1 MYKRQALI
9 HRPGILFL
17 DEPTI
22 GLDIVSQQKIRDFL
36 HYYNEQT
43 KTTIILTSHYMR
55 DIEAL
60 CSRAV
65 IINSGTLVYDG
76 ALSDI
81 NHRMGDKRLLT
92 LSFSSPVETG
102 KLSIFGR
109 VRENKDLTAV
119 LEIPKE
125 RIKET
130 ASQMLSLF
138 PVDDFT
144 VTEVPLEESI
154 ARIFTGEV
162 AG

>member
-1 MYKRQALI
+1 MASLSQSRSRISTEALI
-9 HRPGILFL
+9 ISSSDSIGARFSPGNF
-17 DEPTI
+17 
-22 GLDIVSQQKIRDFL
+22 
-36 HYYNEQT
+36 
-43 KTTIILTSHYMR
+43 
-55 DIEAL
+55 
-60 CSRAV
+60 
-65 IINSGTLVYDG
+65 IN
-76 ALSDI
+76 
-81 NHRMGDKRLLT
+81 
-92 LSFSSPVETG
+92 
-102 KLSIFGR
+102 
-109 VRENKDLTAV
+109 V

>member
-1 MYKRQALI
+1 
-9 HRPGILFL
+9 
-17 DEPTI
+17 
-22 GLDIVSQQKIRDFL
+22 
-36 HYYNEQT
+36 
-43 KTTIILTSHYMR
+43 
-55 DIEAL
+55 
-60 CSRAV
+60 
-65 IINSGTLVYDG
+65 
-76 ALSDI
+76 
-81 NHRMGDKRLLT
+81 MGDKRLLT

-125 RIKET
+125 PDQGNGIAE
-130 ASQMLSLF
+130 LSLF

>member
-1 MYKRQALI
+1 MQSL
-9 HRPGILFL
+9 
-17 DEPTI
+17 
-22 GLDIVSQQKIRDFL
+22 
-36 HYYNEQT
+36 
-43 KTTIILTSHYMR
+43 LT
-55 DIEAL
+55 A
-60 CSRAV
+60 
-65 IINSGTLVYDG
+65 GTLVYDG

-92 LSFSSPVETG
+92 LSFSSPVESG
-102 KLSIFGR
+102 KLSVFGR

>member
-1 MYKRQALI
+1 MRNAQLTIARLERSFNGGLNLPMI
-9 HRPGILFL
+9 HSAIRSGMLRIRNRM
-17 DEPTI
+17 
-22 GLDIVSQQKIRDFL
+22 KMCIRD
-36 HYYNEQT
+36 
-43 KTTIILTSHYMR
+43 R
-55 DIEAL
+55 
-60 CSRAV
+60 
-65 IINSGTLVYDG
+65 VYDG

-92 LSFSSPVETG
+92 LSFSSPVENG
-102 KLSIFGR
+102 KLSVFGR